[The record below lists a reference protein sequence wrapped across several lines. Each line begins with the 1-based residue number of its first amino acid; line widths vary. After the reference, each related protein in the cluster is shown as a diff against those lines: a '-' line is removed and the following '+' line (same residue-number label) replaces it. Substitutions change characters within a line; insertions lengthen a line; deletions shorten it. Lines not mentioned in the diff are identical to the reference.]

1 MAKRKKRSSRQGS
14 FSSVKKARHSKTA
27 GRITLLKYVTLTLYQ
42 VLILNDYLT
51 GIGVFLLS
59 KVHGYLIYALDHLSL

>member
-51 GIGVFLLS
+51 AYVFLLS